1 MSDFW
6 TWAFFCLFIV
16 KNITAIITARKRE
29 TGRRR
34 GRMNALK
41 QLKLAKNGYIIMSV
55 LFMILGVCLIIW
67 PDCSMAVFCTAVGI
81 MLIVYGCIKI
91 IGYLSKDFYCLA
103 FQFDLAFGILL
114 MAVGVILI
122 ARKNF
127 AVDLIFSVFGI
138 LILADALFK
147 IQMSVDAKRFGLALW
162 WQILLIALVTGVI
175 GVLVFIRPFEAAAM
189 MMVLVGFSILLEGI
203 LNLWVGILTI
213 KIIKSRL

>member
-1 MSDFW
+1 MDD
-6 TWAFFCLFIV
+6 
-16 KNITAIITARKRE
+16 
-29 TGRRR
+29 
-34 GRMNALK
+34 LK
-41 QLKLAKNGYIIMSV
+41 QLKLVKNIYIVMSLLFCVLGIFLMAKPKSSV
-55 LFMILGVCLIIW
+55 KMLCVLM
-67 PDCSMAVFCTAVGI
+67 GI
-81 MLIVYGCIKI
+81 MLILYGAIKI
-91 IGYLSKDFYCLA
+91 SGYFTRDAFCLA

-114 MAVGVILI
+114 MAVGVIMI

-162 WQILLIALVTGVI
+162 WILLIALVTGVI
-175 GVLVFIRPFEAAAM
+175 GVLVFIRPFEAAATM
-189 MMVLVGFSILLEGI
+189 MALVGFSILLEGI

>member
-1 MSDFW
+1 MD
-6 TWAFFCLFIV
+6 
-16 KNITAIITARKRE
+16 
-29 TGRRR
+29 
-34 GRMNALK
+34 ALK
-41 QLKLAKNGYIIMSV
+41 QLKLAKNGYIVMSI
-55 LFMILGVCLIIW
+55 LFMILGICLIIW

-81 MLIVYGCIKI
+81 MLIAYGCIKI
-91 IGYLSKDFYCLA
+91 IGYFSRDFYCLA

-162 WQILLIALVTGVI
+162 WQILLVALVTGVI
-175 GVLVFIRPFEAAAM
+175 GVLVFIRPCEAAATM
-189 MMVLVGFSILLEGI
+189 MALVGFSILLEGI

>member
-1 MSDFW
+1 MD
-6 TWAFFCLFIV
+6 
-16 KNITAIITARKRE
+16 
-29 TGRRR
+29 
-34 GRMNALK
+34 ALK
-41 QLKLAKNGYIIMSV
+41 QLKLAKNGYIVMSI
-55 LFMILGVCLIIW
+55 LFMILGICLIIW

-81 MLIVYGCIKI
+81 MLIAYGCIKI
-91 IGYLSKDFYCLA
+91 IGYFSRDFYCLA

>member
-1 MSDFW
+1 MD
-6 TWAFFCLFIV
+6 
-16 KNITAIITARKRE
+16 
-29 TGRRR
+29 
-34 GRMNALK
+34 ALK

-55 LFMILGVCLIIW
+55 LFMVLGACLIIW

-81 MLIVYGCIKI
+81 MLIVYGLIKI
-91 IGYLSKDFYCLA
+91 LGYFSRDIYCLA

-162 WQILLIALVTGVI
+162 WQILLVALVTGVI
-175 GVLVFIRPFEAAAM
+175 GVLVFIRPFEASAM

>member
-1 MSDFW
+1 MDD
-6 TWAFFCLFIV
+6 
-16 KNITAIITARKRE
+16 
-29 TGRRR
+29 
-34 GRMNALK
+34 LK
-41 QLKLAKNGYIIMSV
+41 QLKLVKNIYIVMSLLFCV
-55 LFMILGVCLIIW
+55 LGIFLMARPKSSVKMLCVFM
-67 PDCSMAVFCTAVGI
+67 GI
-81 MLIVYGCIKI
+81 MLILYGAIKI
-91 IGYLSKDFYCLA
+91 SGYFTRDAFCL
-103 FQFDLAFGILL
+103 
-114 MAVGVILI
+114 

-175 GVLVFIRPFEAAAM
+175 GVLVFIRPFEAAATM
-189 MMVLVGFSILLEGI
+189 MALVGFSILLEGI

>member
-1 MSDFW
+1 MDD
-6 TWAFFCLFIV
+6 
-16 KNITAIITARKRE
+16 
-29 TGRRR
+29 
-34 GRMNALK
+34 LK
-41 QLKLAKNGYIIMSV
+41 QLKLVKNIYIVMSLLFCV
-55 LFMILGVCLIIW
+55 LGIFL
-67 PDCSMAVFCTAVGI
+67 MARPKSSVKMLCVLMGI
-81 MLIVYGCIKI
+81 MLILYGAIKI
-91 IGYLSKDFYCLA
+91 SGYFTRDAFCLA

-162 WQILLIALVTGVI
+162 WQILLVALVTGVI
-175 GVLVFIRPFEAAAM
+175 GVFIRPCEAAATM
-189 MMVLVGFSILLEGI
+189 MALVGFSILLEGI

>member
-1 MSDFW
+1 MDD
-6 TWAFFCLFIV
+6 
-16 KNITAIITARKRE
+16 
-29 TGRRR
+29 
-34 GRMNALK
+34 LK
-41 QLKLAKNGYIIMSV
+41 QLKLVKNIYIVMSLLFCV
-55 LFMILGVCLIIW
+55 LGIFL
-67 PDCSMAVFCTAVGI
+67 MARPKSSVKMLCVLMGI
-81 MLIVYGCIKI
+81 MLILYGAIKI
-91 IGYLSKDFYCLA
+91 SGYFTRDAFCLA

-127 AVDLIFSVFGI
+127 AVDLIFSVFGSSEFIFNVFGI

>member
-1 MSDFW
+1 MDD
-6 TWAFFCLFIV
+6 
-16 KNITAIITARKRE
+16 
-29 TGRRR
+29 
-34 GRMNALK
+34 LK
-41 QLKLAKNGYIIMSV
+41 QLKLVKNIYIVMSLLFCVLGIFLMAKPKSSV
-55 LFMILGVCLIIW
+55 KMLCVLM
-67 PDCSMAVFCTAVGI
+67 GI
-81 MLIVYGCIKI
+81 MLILYGAIKI
-91 IGYLSKDFYCLA
+91 SGYFTRDAFCLA

-175 GVLVFIRPFEAAAM
+175 GVLVFIRPCEDG
-189 MMVLVGFSILLEGI
+189 VGGI
-203 LNLWVGILTI
+203 FHFTGRDPQSMGRDPDDQDHQESALNINI
-213 KIIKSRL
+213 KITNHFR

>member
-1 MSDFW
+1 MDD
-6 TWAFFCLFIV
+6 
-16 KNITAIITARKRE
+16 
-29 TGRRR
+29 
-34 GRMNALK
+34 LK
-41 QLKLAKNGYIIMSV
+41 QLKLVKNIYIVMSLLFCV
-55 LFMILGVCLIIW
+55 LGIFL
-67 PDCSMAVFCTAVGI
+67 MARPKSSVKMLCVLMGI
-81 MLIVYGCIKI
+81 MLILYGAIKI
-91 IGYLSKDFYCLA
+91 SGYFTRDAFCLA

-114 MAVGVILI
+114 MAVILI

-162 WQILLIALVTGVI
+162 WQILLVALVTGVI
-175 GVLVFIRPFEAAAM
+175 GVLVFIRPCEAAATM
-189 MMVLVGFSILLEGI
+189 MALVGFSILLEGI

>member
-1 MSDFW
+1 MDD
-6 TWAFFCLFIV
+6 
-16 KNITAIITARKRE
+16 
-29 TGRRR
+29 
-34 GRMNALK
+34 LK
-41 QLKLAKNGYIIMSV
+41 QLKLVKNIYIVMSLLFCV
-55 LFMILGVCLIIW
+55 LGIFL
-67 PDCSMAVFCTAVGI
+67 MARPKSSVKMLCVLMGI
-81 MLIVYGCIKI
+81 MLILYGAIKI
-91 IGYLSKDFYCLA
+91 SGYFTRDAFCLA

-189 MMVLVGFSILLEGI
+189 MMVLFFRDSGSMRSLVARAGIRLKAWTMDFRKFTLFTASFQFSGSYSASKLGSK
-203 LNLWVGILTI
+203 LN
-213 KIIKSRL
+213 RNQ

>member
-1 MSDFW
+1 MD
-6 TWAFFCLFIV
+6 
-16 KNITAIITARKRE
+16 
-29 TGRRR
+29 
-34 GRMNALK
+34 ALK

-55 LFMILGVCLIIW
+55 LFMILGACLIIW

-81 MLIVYGCIKI
+81 MLIVYGLIKI
-91 IGYLSKDFYCLA
+91 LGYFSRDIYCLA

-147 IQMSVDAKRFGLALW
+147 IQMSVDAKRFGLVLW

-175 GVLVFIRPFEAAAM
+175 GFLVFIRPFEAAATM
-189 MMVLVGFSILLEGI
+189 MALVGFSILLEGI

>member
-1 MSDFW
+1 MD
-6 TWAFFCLFIV
+6 A
-16 KNITAIITARKRE
+16 
-29 TGRRR
+29 
-34 GRMNALK
+34 MK
-41 QLKLAKNGYIIMSV
+41 QLKIAKNGYILMSV
-55 LFMILGVCLIIW
+55 LFMILGACLIIW

-81 MLIVYGCIKI
+81 MLIVYGLIKI
-91 IGYLSKDFYCLA
+91 LGYFSRDIYCLA

>member
-1 MSDFW
+1 MD
-6 TWAFFCLFIV
+6 
-16 KNITAIITARKRE
+16 
-29 TGRRR
+29 
-34 GRMNALK
+34 ALK

-55 LFMILGVCLIIW
+55 LFMVLGACLIIW

-81 MLIVYGCIKI
+81 MLIVYGLIKI
-91 IGYLSKDFYCLA
+91 LGYFSRDIYCLA

-122 ARKNF
+122 VRKNF

-147 IQMSVDAKRFGLALW
+147 VQMSVDAKRFGLALW

-213 KIIKSRL
+213 KISKSRL

>member
-1 MSDFW
+1 
-6 TWAFFCLFIV
+6 
-16 KNITAIITARKRE
+16 
-29 TGRRR
+29 
-34 GRMNALK
+34 
-41 QLKLAKNGYIIMSV
+41 
-55 LFMILGVCLIIW
+55 
-67 PDCSMAVFCTAVGI
+67 
-81 MLIVYGCIKI
+81 
-91 IGYLSKDFYCLA
+91 
-103 FQFDLAFGILL
+103 
-114 MAVGVILI
+114 MAVGVSLI

>member
-1 MSDFW
+1 MD
-6 TWAFFCLFIV
+6 
-16 KNITAIITARKRE
+16 
-29 TGRRR
+29 
-34 GRMNALK
+34 ALK

-55 LFMILGVCLIIW
+55 LFMVLGACLIIW

-81 MLIVYGCIKI
+81 MLIVYGLIKI
-91 IGYLSKDFYCLA
+91 LGYFSRDIYCLA

-147 IQMSVDAKRFGLALW
+147 VQMSVDAKRFGLALW